1 VVSVAV
7 VAASVSLLGACTPTA
22 NRGGESGGT
31 TTRPTTTGPTTTG
44 GVHVASDG
52 VAGAATDPPVT
63 PVAWTPCANG
73 LQCGSVVVPL
83 DYARPQGPSITV
95 ALARHPAGDPAA
107 RIGSLVINPGGPG
120 ASGIDDLPNELAAL
134 DPEVVARF
142 DVVSFDPRGVDR
154 SNPVTCGEGPGGAPT
169 QLPDPAPTDAAT
181 QKALLDN
188 DLAYAAGCKRASGAV
203 LDYVGTVDA
212 AMDLERIRVALGDPE
227 LTYVGHSYGTLL
239 GETYADLY
247 PTHIRAMVLDSVID
261 PSLSMVDMVSDQAV
275 GFETVLDDFLAWCQA
290 SSSCGWRPTG
300 APKAALLALIAASR
314 AQRLPGYG
322 GRGAGPGEFYDAL
335 LNTLGA
341 RSFWPSLG
349 RALGQAEAG
358 NGASILALSDSYT
371 THGSTNLSDANAAVN
386 CLDHPSPSDP
396 AQYPALAALAASR
409 APVFG
414 PLLTWGILGCGV
426 WEEPAT
432 RLQHDISA
440 PGSPPILVVGTTKD
454 PATPYGWAVHV
465 AAMLQHGVLVTRDG
479 EDHVA
484 EFYSPC
490 VRALVASYVV
500 AGTVPATGTTC
511 TS

>member
-1 VVSVAV
+1 MAAL
-7 VAASVSLLGACTPTA
+7 AASMSLLGACTPA
-22 NRGGESGGT
+22 ADRGGSAGVT
-31 TTRPTTTGPTTTG
+31 TTDPTPNP

-52 VAGAATDPPVT
+52 VAEAGTNPPVV
-63 PVAWTPCANG
+63 PVAWSPCANG
-73 LQCGSVVVPL
+73 LQCSSVVVPV
-83 DYARPQGPSITV
+83 DYARPDGPTLTI

-120 ASGIDDLPNELAAL
+120 GSGIDDLPNELAAL
-134 DPEVVARF
+134 DPEVLARF
-142 DVVSFDPRGVDR
+142 DIVSFDPRGVER
-154 SNPVTCGEGPGGAPT
+154 SNPVNCGETPGPSGAPT
-169 QLPDPAPTDAAT
+169 QLPDPTPTDPAT
-181 QKALLDN
+181 QKALVDN
-188 DLAYAAGCKRASGAV
+188 DVAYAADCKKASGAL

-212 AMDLERIRVALGDPE
+212 AMDLERIRVALGDPQ

-261 PSLSMVDMVSDQAV
+261 PSLSMAEMVSDQAV
-275 GFETVLDDFLAWCQA
+275 GFETVLDDFLTWCQA
-290 SSSCGWRPTG
+290 SASCGWHPVG
-300 APKAALLALIAASR
+300 DPKTALLGLIAAGR
-314 AQRLPGYG
+314 VQRLPGYG

-335 LNTLGA
+335 LNGLGA
-341 RSFWPSLG
+341 QSFWPSLG
-349 RALGQAEAG
+349 RALGQAQAG
-358 NGASILALSDSYT
+358 NGAAILALSDSYT

-396 AQYPALAALAASR
+396 AQYPALAAAAAAR

-414 PLLTWGILGCGV
+414 PLLMWGILGCGV

-490 VRALVASYVV
+490 VRALVAAYVV
-500 AGTVPATGTTC
+500 AGTAPPSGITC